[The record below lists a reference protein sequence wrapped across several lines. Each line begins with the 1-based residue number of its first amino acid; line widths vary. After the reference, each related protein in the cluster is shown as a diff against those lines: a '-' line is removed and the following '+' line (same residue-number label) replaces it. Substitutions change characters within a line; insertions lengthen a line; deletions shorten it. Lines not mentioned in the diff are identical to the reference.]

1 MATGPRRGAVALMC
15 TAVLAAAA
23 GCSSNT
29 HATVPAE
36 FCKVPV
42 PKEALSPLIPN
53 DGSVKQTYTALEGQS
68 GAACALSAGGHRVLY
83 VDITRSDRALDPADW
98 KPGAV
103 PHKYA
108 AERAVSFP
116 GHAAIGSDGAVVQA
130 NCTSRNAYMVFGVDF
145 FGDRVENTPTGY
157 KKLQRFIDAFVPGET
172 KKFGCTK

>member
-1 MATGPRRGAVALMC
+1 MALMC

-23 GCSSNT
+23 GCSSST
-29 HATVPAE
+29 HATVPTE

-42 PKEALSPLIPN
+42 PKEALSPLIPK
-53 DGSVKQTYTALEGQS
+53 DGPVKQTYAALEGQP
-68 GAACALSAGGHRVLY
+68 GAACALSADGHRVLY
-83 VDITRSDRALDPADW
+83 VDITSWDRAPDPVNW
-98 KPGAV
+98 KTEGSTY
-103 PHKYA
+103 KFA

-130 NCTSRNAYMVFGVDF
+130 NCTSRNAYMMFGVYF

-157 KKLQRFIDAFVPGET
+157 KKLQRFVDALVPKET